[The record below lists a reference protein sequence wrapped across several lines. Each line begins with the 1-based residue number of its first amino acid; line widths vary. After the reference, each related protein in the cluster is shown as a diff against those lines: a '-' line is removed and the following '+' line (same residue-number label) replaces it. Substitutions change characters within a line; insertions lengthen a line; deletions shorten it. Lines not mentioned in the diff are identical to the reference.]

1 MEITAQ
7 LGKAASVALRGRVWA
22 TPAPRPGRVAPPG
35 AGLDVSLSLGG
46 RAPLAP
52 VPARTCVLRAAP
64 EAGPASV
71 QFQTHSRIARSHGF
85 MAGRFQ
91 MYK

>member
-35 AGLDVSLSLGG
+35 AGLDVSLSPGG
-46 RAPLAP
+46 
-52 VPARTCVLRAAP
+52 RTCVLRAAP

-71 QFQTHSRIARSHGF
+71 QFQTRSRIARSHGF
-85 MAGRFQ
+85 MAGRVQ
-91 MYK
+91 VYK